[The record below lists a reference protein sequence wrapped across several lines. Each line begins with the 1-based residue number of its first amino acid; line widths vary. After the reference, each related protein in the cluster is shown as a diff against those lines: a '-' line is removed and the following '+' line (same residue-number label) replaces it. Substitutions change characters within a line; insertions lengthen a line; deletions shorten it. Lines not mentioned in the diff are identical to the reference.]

1 MAVHEAILA
10 IKVISDSTQA
20 AAGLD
25 KTAGSAG
32 KFKRGLDKMVVPAAA
47 VAVAI
52 GAIGKQALDA
62 ASDLE
67 QAGGAVESVF
77 GKQADAVK
85 KLSQDSAKNMGISAA
100 AYQNYAALVGTALQ
114 NAGLSVK
121 DSVTESNK
129 LIQRGADLAA
139 TFGGTTAD
147 AVDAIN
153 AAVSRSEFDPLEKY
167 GVSLNMTAVNAKLAA
182 KGQDKLKGKQLD
194 AAKKAIVLEEIYSK
208 SAKAQGQ
215 YAKEADSA
223 AGSAQTAAAQ
233 WTNAAAALGEAL
245 LPAASAVAS
254 TLAEV
259 AEWMQENSTVAKIV
273 ITVIGAVAVA
283 ILVLAAALKIAAL
296 ANAVMNATWLANPI
310 VLIVLGVIA
319 VVLILVGVIR
329 LLWKHSETFRKVV
342 TAVWSAIKAG
352 AKSTAATIKRVWSAI
367 WEAASATV
375 QKVKTAWRTMVEAVK
390 GFVSGL
396 LDRVRTIF
404 GNIKDAATNKIQA
417 IKDKWDEKIE
427 AIKTKVSGL
436 GTVLKKPFEA
446 VKTAIDAVKTAIDKV
461 IDSIASLVK
470 KFSGIHF
477 PDNPFSRSGTQSATA
492 GVVPSPT
499 GLGAFAAPSVS
510 GRTTTTA
517 GGGVVIQISG
527 ALDPE
532 AVARQIERLLG
543 GHGRRIGR
551 SPG

>member
-1 MAVHEAILA
+1 
-10 IKVISDSTQA
+10 
-20 AAGLD
+20 
-25 KTAGSAG
+25 
-32 KFKRGLDKMVVPAAA
+32 
-47 VAVAI
+47 
-52 GAIGKQALDA
+52 
-62 ASDLE
+62 
-67 QAGGAVESVF
+67 
-77 GKQADAVK
+77 
-85 KLSQDSAKNMGISAA
+85 
-100 AYQNYAALVGTALQ
+100 
-114 NAGLSVK
+114 
-121 DSVTESNK
+121 
-129 LIQRGADLAA
+129 
-139 TFGGTTAD
+139 
-147 AVDAIN
+147 
-153 AAVSRSEFDPLEKY
+153 
-167 GVSLNMTAVNAKLAA
+167 
-182 KGQDKLKGKQLD
+182 
-194 AAKKAIVLEEIYSK
+194 
-208 SAKAQGQ
+208 
-215 YAKEADSA
+215 
-223 AGSAQTAAAQ
+223 
-233 WTNAAAALGEAL
+233 
-245 LPAASAVAS
+245 
-254 TLAEV
+254 
-259 AEWMQENSTVAKIV
+259 
-273 ITVIGAVAVA
+273 
-283 ILVLAAALKIAAL
+283 
-296 ANAVMNATWLANPI
+296 
-310 VLIVLGVIA
+310 
-319 VVLILVGVIR
+319 
-329 LLWKHSETFRKVV
+329 
-342 TAVWSAIKAG
+342 
-352 AKSTAATIKRVWSAI
+352 
-367 WEAASATV
+367 
-375 QKVKTAWRTMVEAVK
+375 MVEAVK

>member
-25 KTAGSAG
+25 KTAGSAS
-32 KFKRGLDKMVVPAAA
+32 KFQRGLQKAVAPAAA
-47 VAVAI
+47 VALAV

-85 KLSQDSAKNMGISAA
+85 ELSKESASAMGLSSA

-139 TFGGTTAD
+139 TFGGSTAD

-153 AAVSRSEFDPLEKY
+153 AAVARSEFDPLEKY

-182 KGQDKLKGKQLD
+182 KGQDKLTGKQLD
-194 AAKKAIVLEEIYSK
+194 AAKKAIVLEEIYAK
-208 SAKAQGQ
+208 SAKSQGQ

-233 WTNAAAALGEAL
+233 WTNASAALGEAL

-254 TLAEV
+254 TLADMAV
-259 AEWMQENSTVAKIV
+259 WMQENATVAKIV
-273 ITVIGAVAVA
+273 ISVIGAVAVS
-283 ILVLAAALKIAAL
+283 ILVLAAALKVAAL

-310 VLIVLGVIA
+310 VLIVLGIIA
-319 VVLILVGVIR
+319 AVLILVGVIR
-329 LLWKHSETFRKVV
+329 LLWKNSETFRRVV
-342 TAVWSAIKAG
+342 TAGWNAIKAG
-352 AKSTAATIKRVWSAI
+352 AAATASAVKRAWAAI
-367 WEAASATV
+367 WAAGSAVITGIRNGWTATV
-375 QKVKTAWRTMVEAVK
+375 A
-390 GFVSGL
+390 
-396 LDRVRTIF
+396 RVRALVT
-404 GNIKDAATNKIQA
+404 GLASTMRSVWQA
-417 IKDKWDEKIE
+417 IRSTVQSVVDSIGRIWSNGIK
-427 AIKTKVSGL
+427 AIKSAASGL
-436 GTVLKKPFEA
+436 GDTLAKPFN
-446 VKTAIDAVKTAIDKV
+446 VVRDAVQRV
-461 IDSIASLVK
+461 IDLVQSLLDK
-470 KFSGIHF
+470 IGRIKIPDIPGIGSLL
-477 PDNPFSRSGTQSATA
+477 SRSAPAPSVASTT
-492 GVVPSPT
+492 PSPS
-499 GLGAFAAPSVS
+499 GLGAFAAPSVARTSSS
-510 GRTTTTA
+510 GGA
-517 GGGVVIQISG
+517 GIVIQVNG

-532 AVARQIERLLG
+532 AVARQIGRILGAHDRRL
-543 GHGRRIGR
+543 GRVVVG
-551 SPG
+551 